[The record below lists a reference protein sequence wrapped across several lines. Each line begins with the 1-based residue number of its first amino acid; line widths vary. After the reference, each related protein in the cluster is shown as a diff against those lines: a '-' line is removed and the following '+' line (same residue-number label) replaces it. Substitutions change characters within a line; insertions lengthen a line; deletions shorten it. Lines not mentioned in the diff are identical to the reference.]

1 MYQRAVCLYLEYGS
15 IIWSATAKTNQQVL
29 DKVQY
34 QAIGIITG
42 FMRSTPVKATKTTAV
57 VEPLSQRRDARTAE
71 SLHEVAQHRRVV
83 PQWVS
88 AHCGLTGNEKVD
100 ELAKLVPKEG
110 SKTTASPSKKRR
122 DPHQS
127 ASRIN
132 TLRRITSASSVGGS
146 KLWS

>member
-15 IIWSATAKTNQQVL
+15 IIWSTTAKTNQQVL

-42 FMRSTPVKATKTTAV
+42 FMRSTPIKATKTTAV
-57 VEPLSQRRDARTAE
+57 VEPLSRRRDARTAE

-83 PQWVS
+83 PHWEP

-100 ELAKLVPKEG
+100 ELAELGAKGRQQDNSITFQE
-110 SKTTASPSKKRR
+110 KKR
-122 DPHQS
+122 PS
-127 ASRIN
+127 
-132 TLRRITSASSVGGS
+132 LEC
-146 KLWS
+146 L

>member
-42 FMRSTPVKATKTTAV
+42 FMRSTRIKATKTTAV

-100 ELAKLVPKEG
+100 ELAKLGAKGRQQDNSITFQE
-110 SKTTASPSKKRR
+110 KKR
-122 DPHQS
+122 P
-127 ASRIN
+127 
-132 TLRRITSASSVGGS
+132 SSER
-146 KLWS
+146 L

>member
-100 ELAKLVPKEG
+100 ELAKLGAKGRQQDNSITFQE
-110 SKTTASPSKKRR
+110 KKR
-122 DPHQS
+122 P
-127 ASRIN
+127 
-132 TLRRITSASSVGGS
+132 SSER
-146 KLWS
+146 L